1 LVYRPLVKQEG
12 SGQMTRDE
20 MKELANRMYAALNAG
35 NLDEVD
41 AIYAAGFCSHAMGA
55 TGTGAVK
62 KAWAAVR
69 EKFPD
74 LRVSVEDMLAEGD
87 KVAVRTVL
95 HGTPADQAGE
105 PPPTLMEIIRIAD
118 GQIAELWGVS
128 DWR

>member
-1 LVYRPLVKQEG
+1 
-12 SGQMTRDE
+12 
-20 MKELANRMYAALNAG
+20 MKALANRMYAAVNAG

-41 AIYAAGFCSHAMGA
+41 AIFAADFCSHAMGT

-74 LRVSVEDMLAEGD
+74 LRVSVEDMIADGD
-87 KVAVRTVL
+87 KLAVRTVL

-105 PPPTLMEIIRIAD
+105 PRPTLMEIIRIAD
-118 GQIAELWGVS
+118 GQITELWGVTN
-128 DWR
+128 WR

>member
-1 LVYRPLVKQEG
+1 
-12 SGQMTRDE
+12 MTRDE

-41 AIYAAGFCSHAMGA
+41 AIYAADFCSHAMGT

-69 EKFPD
+69 EKFPG

-105 PPPTLMEIIRIAD
+105 PPPALMEIIRIAD

-128 DWR
+128 NWR

>member
-41 AIYAAGFCSHAMGA
+41 AIYAADFCSHAMGA

-62 KAWAAVR
+62 NAWAAVR

-74 LRVSVEDMLAEGD
+74 LRVSVEDMIADGD
-87 KVAVRTVL
+87 KLAVRTVL

-105 PPPTLMEIIRIAD
+105 PRPILMEIIRIAD
-118 GQIAELWGVS
+118 GQITELWGVTN
-128 DWR
+128 WR

>member
-1 LVYRPLVKQEG
+1 
-12 SGQMTRDE
+12 MTRDE
-20 MKELANRMYAALNAG
+20 IKELANRMYAALNAG

-41 AIYAAGFCSHAMGA
+41 AIYAADFCSHALGA

-62 KAWAAVR
+62 TARAAVR

-95 HGTPADQAGE
+95 HGTP
-105 PPPTLMEIIRIAD
+105 PTRR
-118 GQIAELWGVS
+118 VS
-128 DWR
+128 HRRP